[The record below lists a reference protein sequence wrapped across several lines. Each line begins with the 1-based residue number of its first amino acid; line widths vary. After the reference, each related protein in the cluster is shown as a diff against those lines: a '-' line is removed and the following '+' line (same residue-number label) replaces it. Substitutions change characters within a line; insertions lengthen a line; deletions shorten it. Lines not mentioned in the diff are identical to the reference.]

1 MLDADG
7 WKQRLNVKTH
17 TLGQQID
24 EAHLHG
30 DFPLSSELL
39 QRTTCRSLFV
49 LDGNRNVSRRVFP
62 RSRNNSC
69 YGETRRFSTT
79 GFLPGKHARF
89 LCSTAVIAIS
99 SVLCLACAMCCSVVD
114 SCALGFRLLYQLS
127 SDFVFVSLSICVRYS
142 VLATRRQRAQ
152 PVSASSTI
160 ERYLVQ
166 RRRDTALLRS
176 IWSRQYNALSSF
188 CIRQTHSMNEK
199 VKYTKKTK

>member
-7 WKQRLNVKTH
+7 WKQRFNVKTH

-114 SCALGFRLLYQLS
+114 SCALGFRLLYQLT
-127 SDFVFVSLSICVRYS
+127 SDFVFCISLHLCALFRSCYPSTESTASVRVEYDREIPG
-142 VLATRRQRAQ
+142 TTPQRYCI
-152 PVSASSTI
+152 VT
-160 ERYLVQ
+160 
-166 RRRDTALLRS
+166 
-176 IWSRQYNALSSF
+176 QY
-188 CIRQTHSMNEK
+188 ME
-199 VKYTKKTK
+199 